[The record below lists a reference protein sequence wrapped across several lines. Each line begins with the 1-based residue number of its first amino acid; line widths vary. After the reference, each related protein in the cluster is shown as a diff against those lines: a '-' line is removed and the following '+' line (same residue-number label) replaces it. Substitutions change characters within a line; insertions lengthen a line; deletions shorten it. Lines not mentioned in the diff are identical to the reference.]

1 MTAEMTLSTIIP
13 TSAFPGELSVADATV
28 TWLVDGERTPEAGA
42 LESGCVC
49 CIFTVAF
56 GSAGPPLFGASL
68 GRVMRAVSFFG
79 ETGFAMMP
87 EGCAAAAGGVGIIP
101 LGGAGRSGTVGLP
114 VSGGGFGGG
123 TALLSGRVGGAPMDL
138 GGGGGTMPDA
148 GGRVIFEVSFF
159 GIELS
164 GWLWA
169 PGTLMRTV
177 SRFTAGRSPFGGSV
191 MRMVSFF
198 VESSSWGVF
207 DEGCSSAIN
216 V

>member
-1 MTAEMTLSTIIP
+1 MLSTIV
-13 TSAFPGELSVADATV
+13 TLSDFAREESEADATV
-28 TWLVDGERTPEAGA
+28 TWLVDGVRTPEAGA

-49 CIFTVAF
+49 CSFTVAF

-79 ETGFAMMP
+79 EAGFAMMP
-87 EGCAAAAGGVGIIP
+87 EGCAAAAGGGGVIP
-101 LGGAGRSGTVGLP
+101 LGGAGRRGTVGLP

-123 TALLSGRVGGAPMDL
+123 TALLSGLVGGAPMEL
-138 GGGGGTMPDA
+138 GGGGTMPEA
-148 GGRVIFEVSFF
+148 GGKVIFEVSFF

-177 SRFTAGRSPFGGSV
+177 SRFTAGESPFGGSV

-198 VESSSWGVF
+198 VESSS
-207 DEGCSSAIN
+207 
-216 V
+216 

>member
-1 MTAEMTLSTIIP
+1 MVP
-13 TSAFPGELSVADATV
+13 TSAFPGEVSEADATV
-28 TWLVDGERTPEAGA
+28 TWLVDAERTPEAGA
-42 LESGCVC
+42 LEIGCVC

-56 GSAGPPLFGASL
+56 GSAGPPLLGASL

-79 ETGFAMMP
+79 EAGFAMMP
-87 EGCAAAAGGVGIIP
+87 EGCAAAAGGGVIP

-123 TALLSGRVGGAPMDL
+123 TALVSGRVGGAPMEL
-138 GGGGGTMPDA
+138 GGGGAMPDA

-164 GWLWA
+164 GSFWA

-177 SRFTAGRSPFGGSV
+177 SRFAAGRSPFGGSV